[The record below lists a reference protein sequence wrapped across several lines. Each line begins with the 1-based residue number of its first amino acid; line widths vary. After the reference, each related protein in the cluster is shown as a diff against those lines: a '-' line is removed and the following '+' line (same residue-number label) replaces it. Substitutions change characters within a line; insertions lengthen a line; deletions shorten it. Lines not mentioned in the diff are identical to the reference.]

1 MATLGAFTNALFEL
15 NGTDLSD
22 HVESL
27 TVNRSSEMLDVT
39 AMGDTARSRVG
50 GLVDWSIEINFHQD
64 YAAGEVDATVYSLI
78 GTTVCFEIRPQNICS
93 TVINP
98 RFSQVGVIETY
109 NPVGG
114 AVGTVLDTAF
124 TIQCN
129 GADIDRD
136 TAAT

>member
-1 MATLGAFTNALFEL
+1 MATLGAFLNAYFEL
-15 NGTDLSD
+15 NGTDMSS

-27 TVNRSSEMLDVT
+27 TINRSSEMLDIT
-39 AMGDTARSRVG
+39 AMGDTARSRTG
-50 GLVDWSIEINFHQD
+50 GLVDWNLEINFHQD
-64 YAAGEVDATVYSLI
+64 YAAGAVDATVYSLI

-93 TVINP
+93 TAVNP
-98 RFSQVGVIETY
+98 RFTSIGVIETY

-129 GADIDRD
+129 GSDLDRTI
-136 TAAT
+136 TAT